1 MFNRLKHKWGVDSNY
16 QLFIIFV
23 VFGITGSLSVKLAL
37 PLLEFFSID
46 KEMFQS
52 VFLGSFWYWTL
63 RILIVFPVYQVL
75 LLVVGTLF
83 FQFRFFWNFEK
94 KILKRIG
101 FKKFFND
108 KS

>member
-1 MFNRLKHKWGVDSNY
+1 MFNRLKNKWGVDSNY